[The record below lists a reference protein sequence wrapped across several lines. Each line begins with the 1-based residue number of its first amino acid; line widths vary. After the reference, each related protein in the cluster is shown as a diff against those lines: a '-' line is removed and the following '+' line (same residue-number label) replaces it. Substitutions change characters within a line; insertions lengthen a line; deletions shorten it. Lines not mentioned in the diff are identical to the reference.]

1 MSFFGTVKLDLLR
14 RWWFFESINLFPFT
28 LFNYDT
34 LSVFLGENYRE
45 ITAVVVSTDTK
56 AETDFRT
63 SDRSAELLSA
73 IASVKN
79 IAPAALVSE
88 SLSLIIPLSYTRDG
102 IKNRCFE
109 ILMDYMGKFKLVAK
123 TQLPVIILEILK
135 RLDVSDEAEITKLLP
150 RPEAVSQLIYQ
161 KSRVLSNTTDIIVPV
176 HPGLELINKMVEKYH
191 TEKSFFGQ
199 QLRSTF

>member
-1 MSFFGTVKLDLLR
+1 MFKVCIFCSYLKQGFEELCLRYNLSSSRELFGTVKLDLLR

-109 ILMDYMGKFKLVAK
+109 ILMDYMGKFKSVAK
-123 TQLPVIILEILK
+123 TQLPVIIW
-135 RLDVSDEAEITKLLP
+135 R
-150 RPEAVSQLIYQ
+150 
-161 KSRVLSNTTDIIVPV
+161 
-176 HPGLELINKMVEKYH
+176 
-191 TEKSFFGQ
+191 F
-199 QLRSTF
+199 